1 VSGKIFLPAKSAPAF
16 FIAGLTMKTNRRRFL
31 RGLGVSIAL
40 PCMASWRT
48 AASFGAQQVA
58 ALGMAT
64 TATGAPLRMA
74 FLSIPNGVQQ
84 NHWFPTDDFQLNST
98 MQPLEDLKSHFQV
111 ISGLDH
117 INATAGKDGAGDH
130 ARASATFLTGARA
143 RKTAG
148 SDIHVGVSID
158 QVAAQAVGKAT
169 RFPSLELSSDLIRNA
184 GSCDSG
190 YACAYQYNLAWS
202 SPSTPVT
209 PEANPRLVFER
220 LFGAGEPGERRRN
233 FELRQK
239 TERSVLDF
247 VLQEASDVQK
257 SLGTDDRRKFDEY
270 LTVIRD
276 MEIRLKAAEQQNKLP
291 EVGNATPSG
300 IPADFADYIDLMTDM
315 LVLAFQTDS
324 TRVAT
329 LLLAYDGSNRTFPQI
344 GIREGH
350 HHLTH
355 YQQDPELA
363 KKVAAIDQFYV
374 SRFARLLEK
383 LKAAKDVDGNS
394 ILHNSIIVYGGA
406 IADGNRHSHDNL
418 PVILAGHA
426 GGAMPT
432 GRFLKAPSQPMSN
445 LFVTML
451 NQYGVATDS
460 FGDSTGHLSLC

>member
-1 VSGKIFLPAKSAPAF
+1 
-16 FIAGLTMKTNRRRFL
+16 MKTNRRRFL

-48 AASFGAQQVA
+48 AASFGAQQA
-58 ALGMAT
+58 TDSGMAT

-98 MQPLEDLKSHFQV
+98 MQPLEGLKSHFQV

-148 SDIHVGVSID
+148 SDIHVGVSVD

-169 RFPSLELSSDLIRNA
+169 RFSSLELSSDLIRNS

-220 LFGAGEPGERRRN
+220 LFGAGELGERRRN

-247 VLQEASDVQK
+247 VLQEAGDVQK
-257 SLGTDDRRKFDEY
+257 SLGADDRRKFDEY

-276 MEIRLKAAEQQNKLP
+276 MEIRLKAAEQQNQLP
-291 EVGNATPSG
+291 EVGNATPPG

-374 SRFARLLEK
+374 SRFGRLLEK
-383 LKAAKDVDGNS
+383 LEATKDVDGNS
-394 ILHNSIIVYGGA
+394 ILHNSMIVYGGA

-432 GRFLKAPSQPMSN
+432 GRFLKAPAQPMSN
-445 LFVTML
+445 LFVTLL
-451 NQYGVATDS
+451 NQYGVPVES
-460 FGDSTGHLSLC
+460 FGDSTGRLNLS